1 MRRPSPAARR
11 PRAPIMPAMIA
22 ATAFASLACFAAC
35 SGVVDDSSSNNNL
48 GEPLPAHAL
57 ARVQVVLQP
66 PGEAPSDDPALE
78 VLARFVQYR
87 GLDEASARARADL
100 PQLAIDRLRPG
111 QCLASEQL
119 WLAAD
124 EPAAAVTP
132 PPAGRRELVL
142 IDAGNLAVQIG
153 EASVEVPLS
162 LVPDLL
168 PYMSGVEY
176 DYVSESLPP
185 AAWPRGEP
193 SPTSLT
199 ISVDGAGDDELAGF
213 RVRAPIPEAVALQAT
228 PSTDRGSLLLEWRPD
243 GRGAPLLVRLSS
255 FIGSEPAGDEL
266 TCLLSD
272 AGSHRFDL
280 DDLRRAGLD
289 LSGDTLHLGASRIAR
304 VRFDAPELFTRD
316 TAEVVVEVRSAALV
330 VWP

>member
-1 MRRPSPAARR
+1 MQ
-11 PRAPIMPAMIA
+11 AMI
-22 ATAFASLACFAAC
+22 TAFVVAC
-35 SGVVDDSSSNNNL
+35 SACLVPACSAVSDDGTGTNSL
-48 GEPLPAHAL
+48 GEPLPTHAL

-78 VLARFVQYR
+78 VFARFVQYR

-111 QCLASEQL
+111 QCLATEQL
-119 WLAAD
+119 WLAAED
-124 EPAAAVTP
+124 PSAAPA
-132 PPAGRRELVL
+132 PAPSATRRELVL

-176 DYVSESLPP
+176 DYVSEALPP
-185 AAWPRGEP
+185 SAWPRGEP
-193 SPTSLT
+193 SPTALT
-199 ISVDGAGDDELAGF
+199 ITVDGAGDDELASF

-228 PSTDRGSLLLEWRPD
+228 PSPDRGSLLLEWRPD

-272 AGSHRFDL
+272 AGNHRFDL
-280 DDLRRAGLD
+280 DDLRSAGLD

-316 TAEVVVEVRSAALV
+316 TAEVVVEVRSEALV

>member
-1 MRRPSPAARR
+1 MQAMVAAG
-11 PRAPIMPAMIA
+11 
-22 ATAFASLACFAAC
+22 TLACLAAVAAC
-35 SGVVDDSSSNNNL
+35 SAVVDDGSNTNSL
-48 GEPLPAHAL
+48 GEPLPTHTL
-57 ARVQVVLQP
+57 ARIQIVLQP

-87 GLDEASARARADL
+87 GLDEASVRARTDL

-119 WLAAD
+119 WLASD
-124 EPAAAVTP
+124 EPGTRDTANITTNITTGTP
-132 PPAGRRELVL
+132 TGRRELVL

-153 EASVEVPLS
+153 DASVEVPLS

-176 DYVSESLPP
+176 DYVSEALPRR
-185 AAWPRGEP
+185 AWPRGEP
-193 SPTSLT
+193 SPSALT
-199 ISVDGAGDDELAGF
+199 VTVDGAGDDELAGF

-280 DDLRRAGLD
+280 DDLRSAGLD

>member
-1 MRRPSPAARR
+1 
-11 PRAPIMPAMIA
+11 MIA
-22 ATAFASLACFAAC
+22 AAVCLAGVAAC
-35 SGVVDDSSSNNNL
+35 SGVVDDGGNPNNL
-48 GEPLPAHAL
+48 GEPPPAHAL
-57 ARVQVVLQP
+57 ARIQIVLQP
-66 PGEAPSDDPALE
+66 PGEAPSDNPGLE

-87 GLDEASARARADL
+87 GLDEASVRARADL

-119 WLAAD
+119 WLASE
-124 EPAAAVTP
+124 EPGPRDTVT
-132 PPAGRRELVL
+132 ANSTSGRRELVL

-153 EASVEVPLS
+153 EATVDVPLS
-162 LVPDLL
+162 LIPDLL

-176 DYVSESLPP
+176 DYVSETLPQR
-185 AAWPRGEP
+185 AWPRGEP
-193 SPTSLT
+193 SPSALT
-199 ISVDGAGDDELAGF
+199 VTVDGAGEDELAGF

-280 DDLRRAGLD
+280 DDLRSAGLD
-289 LSGDTLHLGASRIAR
+289 LSGDTLHLGASRFAR
-304 VRFDAPELFTRD
+304 IRFDAPELFTRD
-316 TAEVVVEVRSAALV
+316 TAEVVVEVRSEALV

>member
-1 MRRPSPAARR
+1 MQAMFAVSGLVYAAG
-11 PRAPIMPAMIA
+11 
-22 ATAFASLACFAAC
+22 LAAC
-35 SGVVDDSSSNNNL
+35 SAVVDDGTGANSL
-48 GEPLPAHAL
+48 GEPAPTHAL
-57 ARVQVVLQP
+57 ARVQIVLQP
-66 PGEAPSDDPALE
+66 PGEAPSDNPALE

-87 GLDEASARARADL
+87 GLDEASARARADVPL
-100 PQLAIDRLRPG
+100 LAIDRLREG

-119 WLAAD
+119 WLAEDATVVL
-124 EPAAAVTP
+124 PTLASTAQSTAP
-132 PPAGRRELVL
+132 PRRELVL
-142 IDAGNLAVQIG
+142 IDAGNLAIQIG

-176 DYVSESLPP
+176 DYVSEALPP

-193 SPTSLT
+193 SPTAVT
-199 ISVDGAGDDELAGF
+199 VTVDGAGDDELAGF

-228 PSTDRGSLLLEWRPD
+228 PSTDRDSLLLEWRPD
-243 GRGAPLLVRLSS
+243 GRSAPLLVRLSS
-255 FIGSEPAGDEL
+255 YIGSEPAGDEL

-280 DDLRRAGLD
+280 DDLRSAGLD

-316 TAEVVVEVRSAALV
+316 TAEVVVEVRSEALV

>member
-1 MRRPSPAARR
+1 MQ
-11 PRAPIMPAMIA
+11 AMI
-22 ATAFASLACFAAC
+22 TASLAAC
-35 SGVVDDSSSNNNL
+35 SACSPVSEEGTGSNSL
-48 GEPLPAHAL
+48 GEPLPVHAL

-78 VLARFVQYR
+78 VQARFVQYR
-87 GLDEASARARADL
+87 GLDEAAARARADL

-111 QCLASEQL
+111 QCVATEQL

-124 EPAAAVTP
+124 DPSAGTASPASSAP
-132 PPAGRRELVL
+132 RRELVL

-176 DYVSESLPP
+176 DYVSEALPP
-185 AAWPRGEP
+185 SAWPRGEP
-193 SPTSLT
+193 SPTALT
-199 ISVDGAGDDELAGF
+199 ITVDGAGDDELASF
-213 RVRAPIPEAVALQAT
+213 RVRAPIPEAVSLLAT
-228 PSTDRGSLLLEWRPD
+228 PSPDRGSLLLEWRPD

-272 AGSHRFDL
+272 AGNHRFDL
-280 DDLRRAGLD
+280 DDLRSAGLD
-289 LSGDTLHLGASRIAR
+289 LSGDTLHLGASRFAR

-316 TAEVVVEVRSAALV
+316 TAEVVVEVRSEALV
-330 VWP
+330 VWPGSRT